1 MLCLVKYC
9 IFLSLLDL
17 IETRCYREKMIKH
30 YFLLLLLISPHPH
43 TLTTASLS
51 NDLMI
56 GREFSLRTVS
66 TETVINRVFLFS
78 KAGKF
83 KLIKFGRVPYD
94 KLLSHLA
101 CSTGSY

>member
-17 IETRCYREKMIKH
+17 TETRCYREKMIKH
-30 YFLLLLLISPHPH
+30 YFLLLLLNFSPHPH
-43 TLTTASLS
+43 ALTTASLS

-56 GREFSLRTVS
+56 GRDFSLRTVS
-66 TETVINRVFLFS
+66 TETVINRVFLFP

-83 KLIKFGRVPYD
+83 KLIKFGP
-94 KLLSHLA
+94 SA
-101 CSTGSY
+101 I